1 MTARSAVDLPE
12 PDSPTSPTTSLG
24 CRVRVS
30 SLTAGRS
37 TPPTAK
43 LTVRFR
49 ISISGSGIAERALE
63 METIAQAFS
72 QQIEADHRGADG
84 EGGTEQGPEGDAD
97 VLLRLVDHDAPV
109 GVRRL
114 GAQAEIAQGGS
125 AHQREADIDAAL
137 HDDGRPHR
145 GQDLPVLDI
154 ERVLAAG
161 PGRGDVVVTR
171 RLEHGAAHDAH
182 ELRRGRH

>member
-43 LTVRFR
+43 LTVRFL
-49 ISISGSGIAERALE
+49 ISISGSGIAERPLE
-63 METIAQAFS
+63 MEAIAQALAEEV
-72 QQIEADHRGADG
+72 EADHRGTDG
-84 EGGTEQGPEGDAD
+84 DGGSEQRPEGDAD

-109 GVRRL
+109 GGRRL
-114 GAQAEIAQGGS
+114 GAQAEITQGGP

-137 HDDGRPHR
+137 PDDRRPHR
-145 GQDLPVLDI
+145 GQDLPVLD
-154 ERVLAAG
+154 VQAARPPG
-161 PGRGDVVVTR
+161 PPRGGR
-171 RLEHGAAHDAH
+171 
-182 ELRRGRH
+182 